1 GLRRHHHR
9 PVPAQEEIAHPEP
22 PRPAGQIGLK
32 AKREWEVF
40 LPLKGPFGLHATGSG
55 LRLGVVPS
63 RGSLLGSVSHPW
75 LTRRR
80 SASMRCFPQPPARDD
95 HRLVAIVASAPLAIE
110 TTRHEQQEPRP
121 GGRGSRKAKH
131 GCFARE
137 SGQDAPTER
146 EATPGRQGAASV
158 RSRTLGAYSLLH
170 PAPGWKTQK
179 KAPAGPGLGDRRID
193 EGDHGPAG
201 MDPEASP
208 KFLRLALAVVHD
220 PEQTGRPSLRRSG
233 LSGCALQHVALQM
246 PPLL

>member
-1 GLRRHHHR
+1 MPPLQQRHHHR

-137 SGQDAPTER
+137 SGQGERGWLARHAAHPRERTARCAGPDRVGAPTER
-146 EATPGRQGAASV
+146 KATPGRQGAASV

-179 KAPAGPGLGDRRID
+179 KAPAGPGLGARRID

-201 MDPEASP
+201 MDPEA
-208 KFLRLALAVVHD
+208 
-220 PEQTGRPSLRRSG
+220 
-233 LSGCALQHVALQM
+233 
-246 PPLL
+246 